1 MYYGSRSIHETWSAG
16 GLPISGVEELIKKA
30 HGRHDSAYDGT
41 DGSEKGNVSL
51 SIVFYDLYVERRN
64 LVEEKYPGKTCRNEF
79 WKNDHESGDR
89 NTQSG
94 WSEKS
99 NNVPRPPPGLTC
111 LRCSV
116 TLYWLVW
123 GVKTQTFVGT
133 HVSD

>member
-64 LVEEKYPGKTCRNEF
+64 LVEEKYPGKTSSTSRI
-79 WKNDHESGDR
+79 DV
-89 NTQSG
+89 
-94 WSEKS
+94 SEMFRDT
-99 NNVPRPPPGLTC
+99 VL
-111 LRCSV
+111 
-116 TLYWLVW
+116 
-123 GVKTQTFVGT
+123 VGT
-133 HVSD
+133 DSRSVLEFDYRRNNLEVVLIHAVSV